1 MEPKLSLKIME
12 ITEDSFINLN
22 AKTEH
27 LGTVIGTSTTTKNRT
42 QYSMLKVINA

>member
-1 MEPKLSLKIME
+1 ME

-22 AKTEH
+22 AKTER